1 MNAIQTRRHPRRA
14 ARACLALLLFYCGLA
29 AGAET
34 GSGDRTELERRL
46 AAAREQLDQAA
57 REVADLSR
65 QLYGDPTRDVLQ
77 FVHGGPRGAM
87 LGINLASG
95 PGRDEGVEVAGVSP
109 GGPAERAG
117 LRAGDVITA
126 VDGQA
131 LRRSGERSAARQLV
145 EFMHGVEPGSPVRVD
160 YLRDGGKASTTVETA
175 PAEPPIARLL
185 RERLPAGGLA
195 GLPIP
200 GLEALLGPEPVFSA
214 LELVPLTPR
223 LGRYFGT
230 EKGLLVVRVG
240 SSPGLPLEE
249 GDVLQSIDGREPEN
263 PGHAFRILRSYQP
276 GEKVKL
282 GVMRDRKR
290 LELEVILP
298 QSDRPAGAGHGL
310 GPAPP
315 PPPPRPSRPTDA
327 GPA

>member
-1 MNAIQTRRHPRRA
+1 MNAIQTRRLPTLT
-14 ARACLALLLFYCGLA
+14 ARACLALLLGCCGLA

-34 GSGDRTELERRL
+34 GSADRAELERRL
-46 AAAREQLDQAA
+46 AAAREQLEQSA
-57 REVADLSR
+57 REVADLSA

-77 FVHGGPRGAM
+77 FIQGRPRGAM

-117 LRAGDVITA
+117 LRTGDVITA

-145 EFMHGVEPGSPVRVD
+145 EFMRGVEPGNPVRVD
-160 YLRDGGKASTTVETA
+160 YLREGRKASATVETA
-175 PAEPPIARLL
+175 RAEPPIARLL
-185 RERLPAGGLA
+185 REHLPAGGLA

-200 GLEALLGPEPVFSA
+200 SLEALLGPERVFSS

-230 EKGLLVVRVG
+230 DEGLLVVRAG
-240 SSPGLPLEE
+240 SLPGLPLEE

-282 GVMRDRKR
+282 GILRDRKR
-290 LELEVILP
+290 LELEA
-298 QSDRPAGAGHGL
+298 RA
-310 GPAPP
+310 
-315 PPPPRPSRPTDA
+315 PSRGWA
-327 GPA
+327 RCR